1 MKTILFGLDGATY
14 TVLDHMVAQG
24 VMPNFKKFR
33 EEATSCR
40 LRSTPLP
47 ITPQAW
53 TTLATGRSAG
63 NHGMH
68 DFLRYEPTQDGVYF
82 RVNDYRT
89 IAVETIWQYVSDRGK
104 RVTVLNFFGT
114 APPPKING
122 HVMPG
127 FVPPKH
133 LRRSSHPS
141 DLFAK
146 LQHVEGFDVNVL
158 GLDTNIEKMGLQKL
172 DPDQWV
178 EWIDLHIRRE
188 KAWYGILD
196 HLMRT
201 EPSDLTAI
209 VFDGVDKIQHL
220 AYRYMDPSTI
230 PDKPLDWEKKVIER
244 CKTYFRQVDDFLGAV
259 VKAAGKWA
267 RIFIASDH
275 GFTVTTEIVYV
286 NKFLADEGYL
296 TWRGE
301 VAEDAKEAVFV
312 DKLPNLVSAIDLK
325 KTKAFAM
332 TPSCNGIYINRQHLS
347 PEEADK
353 VRDELIEKLYKL
365 KGPDGGLVVSEIKKR
380 EDWWPGPFTER
391 APDLTLTL
399 RDHGLISILNGKS
412 VVVPREE
419 PAGTH
424 HPHGVLLG
432 RGPGIVEGKELEVRD
447 IIEVP
452 QLLLHSLGLEIPG
465 DYEGQFPAAFYEAD
479 YLSSDPPRKAQGSA
493 AASAAVPAAS
503 PAAPAAEEANL
514 DDDEEAAIMERL
526 RGLGYVE

>member
-24 VMPNFKKFR
+24 VMPNFQKFR
-33 EEATSCR
+33 EESTSCR

-89 IAVETIWQYVSDRGK
+89 IAVETIWQYVSDQGK

-146 LQHVEGFDVNVL
+146 LQHVDGFDVNVL

-220 AYRYMDPSTI
+220 AYRYLDPSTI
-230 PDKPLDWEKKVIER
+230 PGNPLDWEKKVIER
-244 CKTYFRQVDDFLGAV
+244 CKVYFKQIDDFLGAV
-259 VKAAGKWA
+259 VKRAGKWA

-286 NKFLADEGYL
+286 NKFLADHGYL

-347 PEEADK
+347 EAEANQ

-365 KGPDGGLVVSEIKKR
+365 KGPDGGLVVTEIKKR
-380 EDWWPGPFTER
+380 EDWWPGPYTER

-399 RDHGLISILNGKS
+399 RDHGLISILNGKAQ
-412 VVVPREE
+412 VVPREE

-432 RGPGIVEGKELEVRD
+432 RGPGIVEGQELEVRD

-465 DYEGQFPAAFYEAD
+465 DYEGSFPANFYEPE
-479 YLSSDPPRKAQGSA
+479 YLASDPPRKTHGAVAATASA
-493 AASAAVPAAS
+493 AAGDD
-503 PAAPAAEEANL
+503 ANL
-514 DDDEEAAIMERL
+514 DEDEEAAIMERL
-526 RGLGYVE
+526 RGLGYLE